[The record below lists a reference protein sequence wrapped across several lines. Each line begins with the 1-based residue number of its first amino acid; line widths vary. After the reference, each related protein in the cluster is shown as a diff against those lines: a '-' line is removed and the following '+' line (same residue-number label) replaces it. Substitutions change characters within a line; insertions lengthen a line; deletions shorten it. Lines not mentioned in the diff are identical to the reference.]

1 MVLISCH
8 VQSAGGGRV
17 DDDEGLLTSRRCGLN
32 LLGLH
37 GSCLR
42 TNLRAIH

>member
-1 MVLISCH
+1 MVLICCRD
-8 VQSAGGGRV
+8 QTGGGGG
-17 DDDEGLLTSRRCGLN
+17 DDDEGLLMSRRCGLN

-42 TNLRAIH
+42 TNLCAIH